1 MCDMLIEAFEF
12 LNDRQKLDEATP
24 EFCFS
29 MSVSPA
35 MKNPKCSLRCV
46 PRPATTK
53 LNELLLA
60 NTGTIPAIRYFICGG
75 SLSFHHS
82 LCRVNNSQVRVYG
95 ISIKQ

>member
-46 PRPATTK
+46 PRPATNK

-60 NTGTIPAIRYFICGG
+60 NSLKMMYSFRPGGERNLPMYRYQTG
-75 SLSFHHS
+75 
-82 LCRVNNSQVRVYG
+82 
-95 ISIKQ
+95 